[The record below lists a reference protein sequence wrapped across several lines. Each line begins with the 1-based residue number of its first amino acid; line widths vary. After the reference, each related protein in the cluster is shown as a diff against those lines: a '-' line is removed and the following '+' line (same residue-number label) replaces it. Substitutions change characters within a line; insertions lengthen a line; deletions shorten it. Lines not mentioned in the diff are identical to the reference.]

1 MVNDSPGG
9 PISDPDRAL
18 STPTSEVRSPEE
30 LAIALAEAQAALAR
44 KDQQLEAAVTS
55 LREAQSQL
63 MESDKL
69 SSLGELLAGV
79 AHDINNPIGFI
90 LGNLIHINQY
100 IDDLKGLVELY
111 RSEYPNPSAVVSDEI
126 DAIELD
132 FLVEDL
138 PKTLG
143 SVRFGAERVRD
154 IALALRN
161 FVRSDDRDRQTTDIH
176 ELLDSAV
183 LILNHRLKGNEYRGT
198 IEVKRNYGDIPLIPC
213 YPGPMNQ
220 VFMNLI
226 GNAVDALD
234 EYASL
239 RSPRDLG
246 SPPPLLITLSTKIT
260 TGDRIEISI
269 HDSGPGIPEK
279 IKSLLFESFF
289 TTKPAGKGTGLGL
302 AIVQQVVKDRHQGSV
317 AFASTPETGT
327 TFTLTLPI
335 FPEDI
340 DT

>member
-1 MVNDSPGG
+1 MVNDSLGG
-9 PISDPDRAL
+9 PTSDPQGRR
-18 STPTSEVRSPEE
+18 SPSSSEARSPEE
-30 LAIALAEAQAALAR
+30 LAIALAEAQAALTR
-44 KDQQLEAAVTS
+44 KDQQLEAAITS
-55 LREAQSQL
+55 LKEAQSQL
-63 MESDKL
+63 MQSDKL

-100 IDDLKGLVELY
+100 VDDLKGLVDLY
-111 RSEYPNPSAVVSDEI
+111 RSEYPNPSAVVSEEI
-126 DAIELD
+126 EAIELD
-132 FLVEDL
+132 FLIEDL

-143 SVRFGAERVRD
+143 SVRFGAERMRD

-161 FVRSDDRDRQTTDIH
+161 FVRSDDRDRQSTDVH

-183 LILNHRLKGNEYRGT
+183 LILNHRLKGNSYRSS
-198 IEVKRNYGDIPLIPC
+198 IDVKRSYGDIPLIPC

-239 RSPRDLG
+239 RGPNDLT
-246 SPPPLLITLSTKIT
+246 SSEELLITIGTKIT
-260 TGDRIEISI
+260 TGDHIEITI
-269 HDSGPGIPEK
+269 HDNGPGIPEK
-279 IKSLLFESFF
+279 IKKLLFESFF

-302 AIVQQVVKDRHQGSV
+302 AIAQQIVQEKHQGSIS
-317 AFASTPETGT
+317 FASTPEVGT

-335 FPEDI
+335 FPDDI
-340 DT
+340 NT